1 MQRVTIAVATLG
13 EDVCD
18 LHGRAGSDI
27 AVVVAALGD
36 GIDVRAED
44 DGERTGSRTGSHAED
59 VADRIDSDREAR
71 FPHQVHHEAATGD
84 VGIAERHTAD
94 AALRIR
100 AELGEVGEV
109 LVHARAV
116 HAPALPV
123 PLFGECA
130 ESDDS
135 LDELAA
141 LHVTAPCRSPFSTTR
156 PADRSSHPRRV
167 LSAG

>member
-1 MQRVTIAVATLG
+1 MCEPKTM
-13 EDVCD
+13 
-18 LHGRAGSDI
+18 GS
-27 AVVVAALGD
+27 AP
-36 GIDVRAED
+36 
-44 DGERTGSRTGSHAED
+44 
-59 VADRIDSDREAR
+59 DREPGR
-71 FPHQVHHEAATGD
+71 TPKMLPTGD
-84 VGIAERHTAD
+84 VGIAERHTAN

-123 PLFGECA
+123 PLLGECA